1 MGIFETMAASSF
13 PRLSSL
19 LVFVGFLSL
28 LRPCACYRPMNSS
41 DTNLGTSPAIATW
54 YGSAAGAG
62 STGGACGYGDA
73 VARPPF
79 SSKIAAGGSSLW
91 KSAHGCGACYQVSCT
106 ANAACSGSPV
116 TVVITDQCPGGPC
129 DSDPVH
135 FDLSGTAF
143 GDLAKPGQANALRS
157 AGSIHVQYTRVP
169 CSYPGVH
176 ITFRVDNGSNPNFF
190 AVLPEYVGGDG
201 ELSAVEVQDGAGPWR
216 PMQISFGAVWKLNS
230 GTPVRGPL
238 SLRLTAGV
246 SRKTLVA
253 PNVIPVGWRPG
264 ATYNS
269 NVNF

>member
-62 STGGACGYGDA
+62 STGNVRKKFLHY
-73 VARPPF
+73 
-79 SSKIAAGGSSLW
+79 
-91 KSAHGCGACYQVSCT
+91 
-106 ANAACSGSPV
+106 V
-116 TVVITDQCPGGPC
+116 T
-129 DSDPVH
+129 
-135 FDLSGTAF
+135 
-143 GDLAKPGQANALRS
+143 LAKPMRFAARAPFTYNTPGDNPNPEHKWHSNTLFLSSLLTLLWNLR
-157 AGSIHVQYTRVP
+157 RVP

>member
-62 STGGACGYGDA
+62 STGNVRKKFLHY
-73 VARPPF
+73 V
-79 SSKIAAGGSSLW
+79 
-91 KSAHGCGACYQVSCT
+91 T
-106 ANAACSGSPV
+106 PV

-157 AGSIHVQYTRVP
+157 AGSIHVQYT
-169 CSYPGVH
+169 SYPGVH